1 MRRKSLLKRVVAL
14 ALAGV
19 LAFNVAPMGVSA
31 ETTEPYDGMEETV
44 PYGYGQPTDVEG
56 FVWVENSKSACS
68 DQLLHS
74 HDDECYKLTCDHKG
88 GHLSTCYSTSSVY
101 EKCTHNDDSEHT
113 GSVEVRDVVTVETM
127 RKSPY
132 FKVTVKEHPARE
144 VIQTEIDD
152 LSENGYPGCE
162 GHTVL
167 GFIPLEC
174 TGVTAVYY
182 HIYDEKF
189 CFTETSTAGCNH
201 GKEYGEGHSVIGGD
215 CYDFKS
221 LLEGGCNGLSHEH
234 SIECQYEKYTLYAD
248 VNSNGTPD
256 KDDPSYTIKYVNGDT
271 VLQSNTV
278 LEGMPYPA
286 YNGENPTKEADAQY
300 TYTFSGWDV
309 VIPEEGATVTG
320 NITHTAQYNKTV
332 NKYAITWVSD
342 GETLGTS
349 EVEYGAM
356 PEYTGE
362 TPVKEAEG
370 KVYTFAGWE
379 PELETVKDNKTYT
392 AKFTEKNVFEVKFN
406 IEGYTTTKY
415 VVEGEKA
422 ENYQPTRNYYT
433 LNGWYTD
440 TNCETEFDFETSIT
454 AQTVLFAEW
463 VPVNDVNKDGVAD
476 EEQACGITV
485 TGDVTAEVSGNKLP
499 GQTITI
505 TASPKSGKYIT
516 GDIKVNGVVYK
527 TEDFAATKATFS
539 YTLPTDKVANYTFEV
554 MTADVAI
561 SLYSEYVGWNAL
573 MTAEEAEASV
583 FDNVNWGTM
592 PETVAENTIV
602 EYMEYDALVYKSWKT
617 IGTDD
622 ITTLLGVK
630 VGHAFGEKTEETVR
644 FTFAGDNQVPAFT
657 AEFTVS
663 LKDDRLASK
672 INVNDNVTFT
682 YSPSVTDE
690 EMAKAIFDA
699 AFVTATSEDGTVEL
713 ATVYGENIFVKDAKV
728 DAGTHTVVIDFY
740 GTSEYAASSA
750 EVTVVVEKADSY
762 VNVTEANVKYGT
774 EVNASVLVDT
784 GVAKRVELAVGL
796 SLGEDASE
804 DLSSV
809 VYLNLPMIIDTNAL
823 PEIIRPTVEEILD
836 ELTSGREISIS
847 ELGGYLSEITKA
859 VDKIGDFVDLGIDAT
874 AISALTSVL
883 ENLEN
888 IEGVGNVR
896 LIVSMDEDIILKDS
910 GAYLVGAVVTD
921 SNYNTSF
928 GANYVVI
935 TPDGYKAVL
944 DWNVKDDN
952 GLVRKDALSTYNFG
966 AKVVEVSEGTIADA
980 QKHVTTFFMG
990 VDANGEATV
999 TYNPTELKVG
1009 VYTQIALIKDLGNT
1023 MYYAEPIQRVFAVVP
1038 QVAEVEVKNDENGK
1052 VYTGKPQEAEV
1063 TVKLADDSEYDPACL
1078 QVTYVG
1084 LDVKGEVYNSTVAP
1098 TNTGAYTVLATY
1110 LEKDANGVYD
1120 HAGFD
1125 VGYMVISPAEA
1136 ELDVADN
1143 EYVIYDGE
1151 EHWPTITNTKNLEL
1165 VKIVADDKGNV
1176 NVILPA
1182 PYDKEKYELNAKDAA
1197 DELVEI
1203 LKDIYANNA
1212 NVAVMATDEASANEI
1227 MNEVISRL
1235 EAIGVDVYE
1244 MIAKAMDVE
1253 SIIAA
1258 AEKRAEDAV
1267 KAFMATDLD
1276 AVKEQV
1282 EATLNGIEVKNLSI
1296 NGVGPI
1302 EEGVY
1307 TVSVIGYRENYKLA
1321 AARGS
1326 IEIHEHDWVAA
1337 NCTTPK
1343 TCEECKETE
1352 GEALGHT
1359 WGEWYVTKKPTK
1371 HSKGEERRDCENC
1384 EVYQLREL
1392 AKLPSG
1398 GGSKHD
1404 KDDSEAK
1411 LEGVYYAVSEP
1422 VTITPAKT
1430 GDSANV
1436 IGYAC
1441 AVVAAGAALLYVFLK
1456 KKRA

>member
-1 MRRKSLLKRVVAL
+1 MRKYWKRILAMVLAVAMVVPSVPMETSAAEYSDNILEMHVNDDFEKSSVGLKGPASTEVEVKYEVGFEFWGSYIKLFDGSSKLPVYYNQYYVKTNDGTFKELTDDYVLEDGKTYTVYAATRTAISDDTVMLTLSKEAANELMQNKDNISGYLEGKFNLKWKDPTFSSDPVKSFTVRKYVNFELTGAIDGVTVTADDRSIAFEEGKGKVYLGENVTIALPEKADHNVSVVKPNGDVVSGKSGELNAVEIGEL
-14 ALAGV
+14 SKDEVVTVEYTPIVYSDIIRANGSSADAIITVEGKYTTYDENYEAVGEAANVNSVLENEKITVDGLTDVKVSVKPVDNNHKITEFIVGTVNDEDNDGTITFTAVKGESYVVNVTTVKLESIVGKDGCVVNYIDIKNGVDVTEEIKSEAFEVLDDSILESTTLTYNAGTIDLSDLGLENEELWLPIDADVSVDGIKAYVLDNYRIDLDSEFIAGV
-19 LAFNVAPMGVSA
+19 LAVINKDVDTLLNEWFASLHNFGVK
-31 ETTEPYDGMEETV
+31 ETETV
-44 PYGYGQPTDVEG
+44 
-56 FVWVENSKSACS
+56 KA
-68 DQLLHS
+68 
-74 HDDECYKLTCDHKG
+74 
-88 GHLSTCYSTSSVY
+88 
-101 EKCTHNDDSEHT
+101 
-113 GSVEVRDVVTVETM
+113 
-127 RKSPY
+127 
-132 FKVTVKEHPARE
+132 
-144 VIQTEIDD
+144 
-152 LSENGYPGCE
+152 
-162 GHTVL
+162 
-167 GFIPLEC
+167 
-174 TGVTAVYY
+174 
-182 HIYDEKF
+182 
-189 CFTETSTAGCNH
+189 
-201 GKEYGEGHSVIGGD
+201 
-215 CYDFKS
+215 
-221 LLEGGCNGLSHEH
+221 
-234 SIECQYEKYTLYAD
+234 
-248 VNSNGTPD
+248 
-256 KDDPSYTIKYVNGDT
+256 
-271 VLQSNTV
+271 
-278 LEGMPYPA
+278 
-286 YNGENPTKEADAQY
+286 
-300 TYTFSGWDV
+300 
-309 VIPEEGATVTG
+309 
-320 NITHTAQYNKTV
+320 
-332 NKYAITWVSD
+332 
-342 GETLGTS
+342 
-349 EVEYGAM
+349 
-356 PEYTGE
+356 
-362 TPVKEAEG
+362 
-370 KVYTFAGWE
+370 TFAGNDE
-379 PELETVKDNKTYT
+379 YKKAEAVSMVSVKDL
-392 AKFTEKNVFEVKFN
+392 
-406 IEGYTTTKY
+406 
-415 VVEGEKA
+415 
-422 ENYQPTRNYYT
+422 R
-433 LNGWYTD
+433 
-440 TNCETEFDFETSIT
+440 
-454 AQTVLFAEW
+454 
-463 VPVNDVNKDGVAD
+463 
-476 EEQACGITV
+476 TV
-485 TGDVTAEVSGNKLP
+485 T
-499 GQTITI
+499 TI
-505 TASPKSGKYIT
+505 TANDVEIT
-516 GDIKVNGVVYK
+516 YNEDVNAV
-527 TEDFAATKATFS
+527 E
-539 YTLPTDKVANYTFEV
+539 VA
-554 MTADVAI
+554 
-561 SLYSEYVGWNAL
+561 
-573 MTAEEAEASV
+573 
-583 FDNVNWGTM
+583 
-592 PETVAENTIV
+592 
-602 EYMEYDALVYKSWKT
+602 
-617 IGTDD
+617 
-622 ITTLLGVK
+622 GVK
-630 VGHAFGEKTEETVR
+630 VM
-644 FTFAGDNQVPAFT
+644 AGDV
-657 AEFTVS
+657 E
-663 LKDDRLASK
+663 LKDVKIEFNKEITKLDAGEHEVVISYEGDDDYK
-672 INVNDNVTFT
+672 PSQTTINV
-682 YSPSVTDE
+682 
-690 EMAKAIFDA
+690 
-699 AFVTATSEDGTVEL
+699 TVL
-713 ATVYGENIFVKDAKV
+713 
-728 DAGTHTVVIDFY
+728 
-740 GTSEYAASSA
+740 
-750 EVTVVVEKADSY
+750 KADSY
-762 VNVTEANVKYGT
+762 TNVSKITVKYGT
-774 EVNASVLVDT
+774 EVNASKLIDT
-784 GVAKRVELAVGL
+784 GDAKRIEFAAGLTVG
-796 SLGEDASE
+796 ENTTADAT
-804 DLSSV
+804 
-809 VYLNLPMIIDTNAL
+809 VYLKMSETGNVLIDAIIK
-823 PEIIRPTVEEILD
+823 EIANGKEM
-836 ELTSGREISIS
+836 SIS
-847 ELGGYLSEITKA
+847 ELSEALEKIMDIVEGFDGEIESEAVSTLITTLKN
-859 VDKIGDFVDLGIDAT
+859 IGLV
-874 AISALTSVL
+874 
-883 ENLEN
+883 
-888 IEGVGNVR
+888 EGVGEVK
-896 LIVSMDEDIILKDS
+896 IVSYMGEDIKFNDAGMYI
-910 GAYLVGAVVTD
+910 VGAVVFD

-928 GANYVVI
+928 GTNYVVI

-952 GLVRKDALSTYNFG
+952 GLVRKDALATYDFG
-966 AKVVEVSEGTIADA
+966 AKVVEVSEGNIADA
-980 QKHVTTFFMG
+980 QAHVTTFFMG
-990 VDANGEATV
+990 IDANGEATV
-999 TYNPTELKVG
+999 TYDPTELEVG

-1038 QVAEVEVKNDENGK
+1038 QVAEVEVKDAEK

-1063 TVKLADDSEYDPACL
+1063 TVKLADGSEYDPDCL
-1078 QVTYVG
+1078 QITYVG
-1084 LDVKGEVYNSTVAP
+1084 LDVNGEVYNSTVAP

-1212 NVAVMATDEASANEI
+1212 NVAVMVADEASANEI